1 MSINNLNN
9 TGNTS
14 AIILPTGSYT
24 TLTNNSN
31 NSTIS
36 YVNGG
41 SWADRSH
48 VDDVKDYIDFV
59 LELLDIDLDFDRFVR
74 MSASDKK
81 ALIREIKLNKII
93 D

>member
-14 AIILPTGSYT
+14 TITLPTGSYT
-24 TLTNNSN
+24 TLTN